1 MWYKNYST
9 AHKVVNDEGDI
20 HFITVPVWREKTFQ
34 LRFRSNW
41 LWREDFKALLWF
53 YNLSALG
60 TFFYFRVSNA
70 VNLTEGHFTMSSKEK
85 KGKRFKLFIM
95 QQYRRT
101 NVKASKFKE
110 SLPGKKIITCV
121 CLRTNEWTYVTL
133 MFCFILSNSGL
144 QAGGISSYLP
154 TLNLH
159 LILKRC
165 LCWCYSCTEL

>member
-1 MWYKNYST
+1 
-9 AHKVVNDEGDI
+9 
-20 HFITVPVWREKTFQ
+20 
-34 LRFRSNW
+34 
-41 LWREDFKALLWF
+41 
-53 YNLSALG
+53 
-60 TFFYFRVSNA
+60 
-70 VNLTEGHFTMSSKEK
+70 MSSQK
-85 KGKRFKLFIM
+85 KKRYRFKHFIM

-101 NVKASKFKE
+101 NVKPSKFKG
-110 SLPGKKIITCV
+110 PGKMIITWA

-165 LCWCYSCTEL
+165 PCWCYKCTALWNERSIKTFVQIYLCQARWLCSLSAVFIQRLDWFIPPKLLDSFVCWLWMYVGVSGQRKNKRKNCLQAP